1 MSDFIYPLAIRGFRG
16 IWNALGL
23 KFVIKGEEN
32 IPPHDGAV
40 LAMNHIVYLDFA
52 IAGTAFL
59 PKRRYVRFMAKKSI
73 SKIGD
78 KLAKVSESFTV
89 NMYDNG
95 FMFEIGG
102 RDKDD
107 EWKNAK
113 IMVQSVDELVAL
125 VKEAA
130 DMERE

>member
-1 MSDFIYPLAIRGFRG
+1 
-16 IWNALGL
+16 
-23 KFVIKGEEN
+23 
-32 IPPHDGAV
+32 
-40 LAMNHIVYLDFA
+40 
-52 IAGTAFL
+52 
-59 PKRRYVRFMAKKSI
+59 MAKKSI

-78 KLAKVSESFTV
+78 KLAKVNESFTV